1 MKQITPLFL
10 LLLLLCSCKK
20 EITEL
25 PPATETGA
33 QTFGAKVNGSF
44 WVPQGFAGLGAG
56 NKLEARM
63 MPNNDFYIN
72 ARNFASSPNETEFQL
87 FLKGV
92 TAPGVYL
99 FNTDVGH
106 PSTSASYAYY
116 VKRNL
121 TPQNE
126 WVTSSQ
132 YSGAV
137 TVTKVDMVNRI
148 VSGTF
153 QFEAI
158 NLYNSPQPI
167 TVTEGRFD
175 VKWQ

>member
-1 MKQITPLFL
+1 MKQIIPVFFLSL
-10 LLLLLCSCKK
+10 LLFSCKK

-33 QTFGAKVNGSF
+33 HTFGAKVNGSF
-44 WVPQGFAGLGAG
+44 WVPQGFAGLGAS

-87 FLKGV
+87 FIKGL
-92 TAPGVYL
+92 TTPGTYL
-99 FNTDVGH
+99 LNTDVSH

-126 WVTSSQ
+126 WVTSAL

-137 TVTKVDMVNRI
+137 AVTKVDMANRI

-158 NLYNSPQPI
+158 NLYNAPQPI
-167 TVTEGRFD
+167 TVSEGRFD
-175 VKWQ
+175 VKWD